1 MARWRFAS
9 LIAICFI
16 CGAAAHTQ
24 PSGYVYGHIWDPS
37 FAGVSGA
44 SITVLNEESG
54 FRRLAES
61 QPDGGYAVGSLAPGS
76 YKLTVRKDGFRS
88 MIRFHIA
95 VEKLRPV
102 RADFLLSLGSV
113 LETVTVEGSAPLVR
127 REDVSVA
134 TLISQAEIENLPLNA
149 RGVLGLTEMAPG
161 TSVVPATRGDDG
173 QFVTDGQRPNTNSFT
188 VDGISANNG
197 IAAGGVAAQTA
208 GGALPVMSA
217 FGSLDSLI
225 PLDAVQEF
233 RIQTSTSASEFG
245 RLPGANI
252 AITSRAGS
260 DEFHGSGAFRF
271 RHELSGANDWF
282 ANRAGESLTRSRE
295 ENTAL
300 TFGGPL
306 RRHSAF
312 FFLSYERMEL
322 DQPFAWLAPVPSLYE
337 REAAPDWLKPA
348 LNLFPEPN
356 GPPLGNGLAAWN
368 ARNWRPGVL
377 DAGSARIDQMLGS
390 HATLFAR
397 YTDSPSANDF
407 GSFQVSHLEFRSW
420 SGTLGLNLRAGPD
433 AMVDFRVN
441 QSATSAHSIWS
452 GNADC
457 QLLPLT
463 TQFGYPTCNM
473 LVRFQINGV
482 GQLVSGREGDR
493 RQRQFQFVQTG
504 NWKRGS
510 HSLRFGTDFR
520 RIVPARHDPYSALN
534 LIVDSLRQT
543 GYTGNYWIGQSAA
556 QNSST
561 EIRELS
567 VWA

>member
-1 MARWRFAS
+1 
-9 LIAICFI
+9 
-16 CGAAAHTQ
+16 
-24 PSGYVYGHIWDPS
+24 
-37 FAGVSGA
+37 
-44 SITVLNEESG
+44 LNEDSG

-161 TSVVPATRGDDG
+161 TSVVPATRGDAG

-306 RRHSAF
+306 RAIARFSF
-312 FFLSYERMEL
+312 
-322 DQPFAWLAPVPSLYE
+322 SLTS
-337 REAAPDWLKPA
+337 
-348 LNLFPEPN
+348 
-356 GPPLGNGLAAWN
+356 AWN
-368 ARNWRPGVL
+368 SISR
-377 DAGSARIDQMLGS
+377 SLGS
-390 HATLFAR
+390 SR
-397 YTDSPSANDF
+397 
-407 GSFQVSHLEFRSW
+407 SHRC
-420 SGTLGLNLRAGPD
+420 
-433 AMVDFRVN
+433 
-441 QSATSAHSIWS
+441 TSA
-452 GNADC
+452 
-457 QLLPLT
+457 
-463 TQFGYPTCNM
+463 
-473 LVRFQINGV
+473 
-482 GQLVSGREGDR
+482 
-493 RQRQFQFVQTG
+493 
-504 NWKRGS
+504 KR
-510 HSLRFGTDFR
+510 LR
-520 RIVPARHDPYSALN
+520 
-534 LIVDSLRQT
+534 
-543 GYTGNYWIGQSAA
+543 IG
-556 QNSST
+556 
-561 EIRELS
+561 
-567 VWA
+567 